1 MIKGLQANIVRIG
14 NLTNRYS
21 DLKFQYN
28 AEDNA
33 FANRINTLISLKIFP
48 ENNKDMYLEFTPV
61 DVTAEAIIKI
71 MQYFNTRHNMFHLY
85 SPIPHSN

>member
-1 MIKGLQANIVRIG
+1 MDSIRNGKHFKKSKGFIFDETCFYKNQNLENVYVCTKFKAEQIVLDYMIKGLQANIVRIG

-33 FANRINTLISLKIFP
+33 FANRIKTLIS
-48 ENNKDMYLEFTPV
+48 
-61 DVTAEAIIKI
+61 
-71 MQYFNTRHNMFHLY
+71 
-85 SPIPHSN
+85 